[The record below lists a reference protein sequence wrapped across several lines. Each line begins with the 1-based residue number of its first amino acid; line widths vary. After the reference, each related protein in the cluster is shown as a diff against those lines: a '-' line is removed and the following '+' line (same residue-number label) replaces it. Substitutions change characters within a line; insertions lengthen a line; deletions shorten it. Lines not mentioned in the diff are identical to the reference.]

1 MEVTKWLKPSGH
13 WTQSVWEGGK
23 RDARARRPA
32 DDVFDPRPSAGRQE
46 ASWSRCRLAVQ
57 PVRILTRFAS
67 RSRRRPR
74 QRRCRGVSSTTMG
87 RRSTSFRFRRT
98 RRVRKPAPR
107 PLRESLARDRVR
119 AGHAWRCLGNARR
132 RRPEDHSLR
141 RLSDRRLSA
150 CPTSTSASERRKGR
164 ASSRHLRTSRRIAVR
179 CAPSFTAP
187 VGAPACRCR
196 GGCASLTGAAISR
209 SRSSC
214 LTRFLNRRRIGSS
227 ASPTGPVS
235 PCGTSCERAGLR

>member
-1 MEVTKWLKPSGH
+1 MVTLS
-13 WTQSVWEGGK
+13 
-23 RDARARRPA
+23 ARSSTRS
-32 DDVFDPRPSAGRQE
+32 DPG
-46 ASWSRCRLAVQ
+46 L
-57 PVRILTRFAS
+57 AS
-67 RSRRRPR
+67 RAGVAGGLGRGVAAACRRPR
-74 QRRCRGVSSTTMG
+74 WDAG
-87 RRSTSFRFRRT
+87 RRLSASDGHGES
-98 RRVRKPAPR
+98 RKPAPR